1 MPLLSE
7 GLPLLL
13 VLPLRLQDLPKLHAG
28 QSVGDVVQRHH
39 LGMPGLRRPEW
50 LRQPVTGQRE
60 EFTMH
65 YEGTIIRP
73 PSEANSILLQIT
85 VGCSRNKCTF
95 CGTYV
100 GERFRIKTDD
110 IILEDIAFAAAH
122 CRRQRR
128 VFLCD
133 GDALIVP
140 QARLRRILEA
150 IRVQLPWVTRV
161 GAYANAKS
169 LKLKSLDELKELHRH
184 GLGIVYMGLETGDDE
199 TLRRINKGVDS
210 AQMIVMGRKAR
221 EAGFKLSITVILG
234 IAGRERSQIHA
245 RETGRVL
252 SAIDPDYV
260 GALSLMLIP
269 GTPLY
274 EDWRAGAFTL
284 IEPAEM
290 LAELR
295 TMLAETHLSQGL
307 FHANHASN
315 YLPIKA
321 RLPKDQAATL
331 KLIDRAL
338 AGEISLKPEFM
349 RAL

>member
-1 MPLLSE
+1 
-7 GLPLLL
+7 
-13 VLPLRLQDLPKLHAG
+13 
-28 QSVGDVVQRHH
+28 
-39 LGMPGLRRPEW
+39 
-50 LRQPVTGQRE
+50 
-60 EFTMH
+60 MH

-73 PSEANSILLQIT
+73 PSEANSILLQVT

-95 CGTYV
+95 CGTYA
-100 GERFRIKTDD
+100 GERFRIKSDE
-110 IILEDIAFAAAH
+110 IIMEDIAFAAAH

-140 QARLRRILEA
+140 QQRLLRILDA
-150 IRVQLPWVTRV
+150 IGARLPWVTRV

-169 LKLKSLDELKELHRH
+169 LGLKSTEELQELRRH
-184 GLGIVYMGLETGDDE
+184 GLGIVYMGLETGDDD
-199 TLRRINKGVDS
+199 TLKRINKGADS
-210 AQMIVMGRKAR
+210 SEMIAMGLKAR

-234 IAGRERSQIHA
+234 IAGRERSQVHA
-245 RETGRVL
+245 AETGQVL

-274 EDWRAGAFTL
+274 QDWRSGAFTL

-295 TMLAETHLSQGL
+295 TMIAATHLSHGL

-315 YLPIKA
+315 YLPIRA
-321 RLPKDQAATL
+321 RLPRDRQATL
-331 KLIDRAL
+331 ALIDRAL
-338 AGEISLKPEFM
+338 AGDVSLKPEFM